1 MKTMRV
7 APLFRIFFLRG
18 STKMATTETTQVVGK
33 QELVKRIAKQ
43 ADLSQKQAG
52 EVFEAALTA
61 IKEALQEVR
70 LIGFG
75 TFAVR
80 ESAARKGVN
89 PRTREA
95 MEIPAKDRVRFSPGK
110 DLTEAIQKV

>member
-61 IKEALQEVR
+61 IKEELQEGREVR
-70 LIGFG
+70 LVGFG

-80 ESAARKGVN
+80 
-89 PRTREA
+89 
-95 MEIPAKDRVRFSPGK
+95 VRFRC
-110 DLTEAIQKV
+110 